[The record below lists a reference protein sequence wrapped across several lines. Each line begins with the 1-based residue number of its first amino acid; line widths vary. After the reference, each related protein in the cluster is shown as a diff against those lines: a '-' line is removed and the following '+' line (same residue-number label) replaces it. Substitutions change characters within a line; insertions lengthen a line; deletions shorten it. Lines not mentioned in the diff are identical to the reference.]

1 MRWPSG
7 TVVAGSIGAMVGIC
21 AAVAVVVIDS
31 HHVGNNAPS
40 SNNPGFAPKTAEY
53 YMAHRDEMK
62 AREKQCSNQGIGP
75 MGDSPQSRDC
85 NAAEEAER
93 RIFFGGQG

>member
-1 MRWPSG
+1 MRWSLG
-7 TVVAGSIGAMVGIC
+7 ALVSVAVVAGVCGVA
-21 AAVAVVVIDS
+21 AVVVIVPRHPGS
-31 HHVGNNAPS
+31 EATPS
-40 SNNPGFAPKTAEY
+40 SNPGFAPKTAEY
-53 YMAHRDEMK
+53 YIAHRDEMK

-75 MGDSPQSRDC
+75 MGDSPQARDC